1 MRLVYAGVLVLAA
14 LQSTQAPG
22 AKVLFYDPT
31 WGDPQASA
39 AVPPAPERNLVP
51 IRPAEICRAGSDCR
65 SMGFNHVGLHYWL
78 EDQKGARYASAANA
92 PAGIR
97 VRLHLRV
104 NVQGFLNVWVDDGTA
119 AGVQLTPLQDRFGG
133 YRIGADVEYVVP
145 GELFVAAAGEPAT
158 QLLFLYSRSQTEQ
171 VTTTHDARERLVLHA
186 SRPARDGRGS
196 ALISELDRTTPGQVG
211 TYVVNRNGGVTAGQI
226 SMNRN

>member
-31 WGDPQASA
+31 WGDPQAIA
-39 AVPPAPERNLVP
+39 AVPPSPESNLVP
-51 IRPAEICRAGSDCR
+51 IRPAEICRASPDCK

-78 EDQKGARYASAANA
+78 EDQKGARYASAADA

-104 NVQGFLNVWVDDGTA
+104 NAGGFLNVWVNDGTS

-133 YRIGADVEYVVP
+133 YRIAADVEYVVP
-145 GELFVAAAGEPAT
+145 GELYVSAGETAT
-158 QLLFLYSRSQTEQ
+158 RLIFLHARAQMEQ
-171 VTTTHDARERLVLHA
+171 VATARE
-186 SRPARDGRGS
+186 ARDKLARIAARVARDQRGPV
-196 ALISELDRTTPGQVG
+196 LISESDRSTPGQVG
-211 TYVVNRNGGVTAGQI
+211 TYVVHREGGQTAGEI
-226 SMNRN
+226 SLGRN